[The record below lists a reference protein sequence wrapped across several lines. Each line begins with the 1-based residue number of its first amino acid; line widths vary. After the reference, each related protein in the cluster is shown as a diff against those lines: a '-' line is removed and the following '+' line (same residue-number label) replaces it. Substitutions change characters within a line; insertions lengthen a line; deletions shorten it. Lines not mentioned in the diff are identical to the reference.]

1 MVRVVK
7 TGFGYLMWH
16 KTDLGYLKHDVLI
29 GRSAK
34 TGFECPIVLRIG
46 LDQFGRFHDICWK
59 PILSVPS
66 QLKVFLGLLEVG
78 KMILNTVLLLRTV
91 TSFGH
96 LMSVKPGFKIGHFGN
111 SNSKPV
117 SSKFILL
124 KICFEHFTSKK
135 GLRIWN

>member
-66 QLKVFLGLLEVG
+66 QLKVFLGLLLWLALDTLCQSNPVLKLG
-78 KMILNTVLLLRTV
+78 TSGTQTANRFLVNSFYWKSVLNTSLVRKV
-91 TSFGH
+91 WESE
-96 LMSVKPGFKIGHFGN
+96 IN
-111 SNSKPV
+111 N
-117 SSKFILL
+117 
-124 KICFEHFTSKK
+124 
-135 GLRIWN
+135 